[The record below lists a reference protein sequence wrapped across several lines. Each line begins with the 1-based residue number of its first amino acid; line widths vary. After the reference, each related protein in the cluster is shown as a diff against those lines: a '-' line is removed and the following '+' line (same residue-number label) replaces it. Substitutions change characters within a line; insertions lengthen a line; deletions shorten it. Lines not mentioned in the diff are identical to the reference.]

1 MGGRD
6 AYLSNTPPHVH
17 SQLRQGHS
25 TGPLLAELILP
36 VNRTTHASDSV
47 LLPMS

>member
-17 SQLRQGHS
+17 SQGHS

-36 VNRTTHASDSV
+36 C
-47 LLPMS
+47 L